1 VDESIRPRGGPALQA
16 AVRLVDAHADARCLV
31 HGSPPD
37 VARDLDLLV
46 RPETEATLGSALA
59 RAGFARH
66 RADWILIEADAA
78 AAVSLTPTSEWALD
92 PAVVDDLFA
101 TARPL
106 PGTTHLVRASPSHDL
121 LVLARRLAVHPGV
134 LHVRHRARIDEAVL
148 ELPDAWSRAA
158 ADAPAWGCQRALAVL
173 AHACAHDG
181 LVRRRDAFT
190 ARLEARRRTGTSGP
204 WAALVSAAS
213 LVPRPIARVR
223 ARRARGAV
231 VALSGIDGAGK
242 STQAQLVAD
251 ALWAAGYDPVV
262 EWSRITFEASLDR
275 IARPVKA
282 LLSLR
287 SRGSRRNRLP
297 SDDSLGAA
305 PAPSA
310 DPVVDPAA
318 DPATGSARA
327 LRERSRLVG
336 SLWAGI
342 VAVVHAWSLR
352 RAILRH
358 LRAGRVVV
366 RDRYLLDSV
375 VQLEWVY
382 ADGRDL
388 RWQTRLIRM
397 LVPRPA
403 AAFFLDID
411 PERAHGRKPE
421 EFDVEQLRRHR
432 ETYARH
438 TDALHVDVVDG
449 SRPVPEVFQT
459 LLRGTLAR
467 LAANTP

>member
-1 VDESIRPRGGPALQA
+1 MQAL
-16 AVRLVDAHADARCLV
+16 VRLVDANVGARCLV
-31 HGSPPD
+31 HGSMPD
-37 VARDLDLLV
+37 AARDLDLLV
-46 RPETEATLGSALA
+46 HPGTEATLESALA
-59 RAGFARH
+59 HAGLVH
-66 RADWILIEADAA
+66 HGTDWILIEADAA
-78 AAVSLTPTSEWALD
+78 AAVSLTPTSAWALD
-92 PAVVDDLFA
+92 PSVLDDLFA
-101 TARPL
+101 AARPV
-106 PGTTHLVRASPSHDL
+106 PGTTHLVRPSPAHEL
-121 LVLARRLAVHPGV
+121 LVLARRLAVHPGT
-134 LHVRHRARIDEAVL
+134 LGARHRARIDEAL
-148 ELPDAWSRAA
+148 RDLPDAWSVAR
-158 ADAPAWGCQRALAVL
+158 ADAPAWGCDQALRVLDRACRNEGV
-173 AHACAHDG
+173 
-181 LVRRRDAFT
+181 VRRRDAFT
-190 ARLEARRRTGTSGP
+190 ARLEARRRAGRF
-204 WAALVSAAS
+204 AALAALGSAAS
-213 LVPRPIARVR
+213 LVPRPLARVR

-251 ALWAAGYDPVV
+251 ALWAVGYDPVV

-282 LLSLR
+282 VLALR
-287 SRGSRRNRLP
+287 SRGRRRDPLP
-297 SDDSLGAA
+297 SE
-305 PAPSA
+305 
-310 DPVVDPAA
+310 DPVVARPGTVPDPAA
-318 DPATGSARA
+318 GAARA

-336 SLWAGI
+336 GLWAGI

-366 RDRYLLDSV
+366 RDRYLLDSI

-397 LVPRPA
+397 LVPPAA

-438 TDALHVDVVDG
+438 TDALGVDVVDG
-449 SRPVPEVFQT
+449 ARPAPEVFQI

-467 LAANTP
+467 LRPAGP